1 MNEFNQAAMAAI
13 LEYVSKAE
21 AVAIDE
27 IIGKKRE
34 KKIKEARQNFMYLCE
49 VLLRL
54 EQIQNIPSQAAIAA
68 TVNKTHA
75 TFIST
80 LNHVANMINTKD
92 SQGVRVMDHYLK
104 LLPII
109 TEMRRREAEKIAVL
123 ENEISLKITARRSL
137 PLTNQKLWEMA
148 KVITAKQKVAK
159 DEHTDMVDWNDL
171 QDEWFLWLEA
181 ELFGV

>member
-1 MNEFNQAAMAAI
+1 
-13 LEYVSKAE
+13 
-21 AVAIDE
+21 
-27 IIGKKRE
+27 
-34 KKIKEARQNFMYLCE
+34 
-49 VLLRL
+49 
-54 EQIQNIPSQAAIAA
+54 
-68 TVNKTHA
+68 
-75 TFIST
+75 
-80 LNHVANMINTKD
+80 
-92 SQGVRVMDHYLK
+92 MDNYLK
-104 LLPII
+104 LLHII